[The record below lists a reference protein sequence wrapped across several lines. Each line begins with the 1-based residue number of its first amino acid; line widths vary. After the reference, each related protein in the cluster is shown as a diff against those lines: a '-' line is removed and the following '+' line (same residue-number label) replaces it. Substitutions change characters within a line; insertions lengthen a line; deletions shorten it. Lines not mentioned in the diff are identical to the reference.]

1 MLSIFL
7 IIIGHALYGVTN
19 TLWKNPR
26 DILGTLPLIIY
37 RSFFS
42 FCILFITYYLLTYFN
57 VLPTKKFNNIHL
69 IKTFGICFIN

>member
-7 IIIGHALYGVTN
+7 IIIGHASYGVTN

-37 RSFFS
+37 RSGTWLLFS
-42 FCILFITYYLLTYFN
+42 DRLKLEY
-57 VLPTKKFNNIHL
+57 
-69 IKTFGICFIN
+69 

>member
-37 RSFFS
+37 QY
-42 FCILFITYYLLTYFN
+42 C
-57 VLPTKKFNNIHL
+57 PK
-69 IKTFGICFIN
+69 